1 MRDKLTNIIKFV
13 LYVCGMFLVF
23 GALDNGTHNGDLVA
37 SDYVCVVVGFALVAA
52 SNSRRQQGV

>member
-52 SNSRRQQGV
+52 SNSRR